1 MASIPL
7 RWKLPL
13 LVGGLPLLV
22 AGAVLWV
29 AYGQVRDAALESAEQ
44 RLVGS
49 LASIGTRLSSQF
61 RAAEQRMNAFAAAP
75 ELDEY
80 LRAPTV
86 QSHAAALASLPGVTV
101 GSGSTVGVQFVGADG
116 RLVTVAGVGDPTTPA
131 IPLEELR
138 RLATGADSAGI
149 GAVRSHGELIA
160 YPLVGRIEDAGETSG
175 FLVIWQRMGPGAP
188 ETTLIPQLV
197 GSGASFL
204 IGSTAG
210 LWTDQSTS
218 VPEPAVNLASLGTLQ
233 RYHGPDQE
241 ARLAVIGEVQ
251 RSPWLLA
258 LTMPADSVLAP
269 ARRFLR
275 SMGSVALLIGALG
288 LLAGLTIS
296 RRVVRPMTELTDAAE
311 LMATGRHEVRVGV
324 GGDDEPARLAT
335 AFNAMAARVD
345 AEVAARAGAEAQ
357 WRLLF
362 RDNPHPMW
370 VFDRESLRFLA
381 VNEAAIEKY
390 GYRREEFLAMTIQDI
405 RPASEVDALRVEL
418 GLSHPVSTGPAA
430 FRHQCK
436 DGTILSTEIRTR
448 ALDFDGRPARLVLAE
463 DVTSRLALEAAL
475 RQSQK
480 MEAIGR
486 LAGGVAHDFNNF
498 LTVIMTYVELAR
510 EGLPASDPRAADLEA
525 VTAAA
530 ERAHALTRQLLAFT
544 RQQVVQPV
552 VLDPNEAL
560 RPVESMLRRLLGEDI
575 TIEIRRDP
583 AVGRVRMD
591 PGQFEQVF
599 MNLAVNAR
607 DAMPDGGTLTITTTT
622 TDLDEESSR
631 LHGLPAAGRFAVVVV
646 ADTGTGMPPEVRTRI
661 FEPFFTTKEVGK
673 GTGLGLAT
681 VYGIVAQAGGSI
693 SLYSEVGMGATFR
706 IYLPEV
712 ALDPSGPA
720 APAPPETA
728 PRGSET
734 ILLVEDDA
742 AVRSAAEAV
751 LRRLGYGV
759 LVAPGA
765 AEATALMAHHAAE
778 VHLVISDVVMPG
790 TDGPTLLEAI
800 QRDDPR
806 VRGLMMSGYAG
817 EVLANRRALAGGMA
831 FLEKP
836 FTVLALAKKVRE
848 VLDRP

>member
-1 MASIPL
+1 MSSISL

-13 LVGGLPLLV
+13 LIGGLPLLV

-29 AYGQVRDAALESAEQ
+29 SYGQVRDAALETAEQ
-44 RLVGS
+44 RLGGALTTVS
-49 LASIGTRLSSQF
+49 SRLTGQF
-61 RAAEQRMNAFAAAP
+61 RSVERRVHALAAAP
-75 ELDEY
+75 QLAEF
-80 LRAPTV
+80 LRLPT
-86 QSHAAALASLPGVTV
+86 AANHETALSTMPGIRAGT
-101 GSGSTVGVQFVGADG
+101 GSTLAVEFRGADG
-116 RLVTVAGVGDPTTPA
+116 SAVTLDSAAGPVA
-131 IPLEELR
+131 LELALDELR
-138 RLATGADSAGI
+138 RLATGPDSAGI
-149 GAVRSHGELIA
+149 GVVRAVAGGLG
-160 YPLVGRIEDAGETSG
+160 YPVVAQIGGREAASG
-175 FLVIWQRMGPGAP
+175 YLVIWQRTNPGSGEMA
-188 ETTLIPQLV
+188 LVPQLL
-197 GSGASFL
+197 GSGSSFM

-210 LWTDQSTS
+210 LWTDQSVV
-218 VPEPAVNLASLGTLQ
+218 VPRPDVDLTDHGMLQ
-233 RYHGPDQE
+233 RYQPAGERP
-241 ARLAVIGEVQ
+241 RLVLIGEVD

-269 ARRFLR
+269 GRRFLR
-275 SMGSVALLIGALG
+275 SMGSVALLVGALG

-296 RRVVRPMTELTDAAE
+296 RRILRPMTELTDAAE
-311 LMATGRHEVRVGV
+311 LMTAGRHDVRVGV
-324 GGDDEPARLAT
+324 EGDDEPARLAT

-345 AEVAARAGAEAQ
+345 AEVTARAGAEAQ

-362 RDNPHPMW
+362 KDNPHPMW
-370 VFDRESLRFLA
+370 VFDRESLGFLA
-381 VNEAAIEKY
+381 VNEAAMEKY
-390 GYRREEFLAMTIQDI
+390 GYSREEFLAMTIQDI
-405 RPASEVDALRVEL
+405 RPATEVETLQVEL
-418 GLSHPVSTGPAA
+418 GLSHPVNTGPAA
-430 FRHQCK
+430 FRHRCK
-436 DGTILSTEIRTR
+436 DGRILSTEIRTR
-448 ALDFDGRPARLVLAE
+448 ALDFDGRPARMVLAE

-575 TIEIRRDP
+575 TIELRRDP
-583 AVGRVRMD
+583 VVGRVRMD

-607 DAMPDGGTLTITTTT
+607 DAMPDGGTLTISTTT
-622 TDLDEESSR
+622 TDLDEESSL

-646 ADTGTGMPPEVRTRI
+646 ADTGTGMPPEVRARI

-720 APAPPETA
+720 VQGPPESA

-751 LRRLGYGV
+751 LKRLGYAV

-765 AEATALMAHHAAE
+765 AEAIALMAHHAAD
-778 VHLVISDVVMPG
+778 VHLVVSDVVMPG
-790 TDGPTLLEAI
+790 TDGPTLLEGI
-800 QRDDPR
+800 QRDYPR

-817 EVLANRRALAGGMA
+817 EVLANRRAMVRGIA

>member
-1 MASIPL
+1 
-7 RWKLPL
+7 
-13 LVGGLPLLV
+13 
-22 AGAVLWV
+22 
-29 AYGQVRDAALESAEQ
+29 
-44 RLVGS
+44 
-49 LASIGTRLSSQF
+49 
-61 RAAEQRMNAFAAAP
+61 
-75 ELDEY
+75 
-80 LRAPTV
+80 
-86 QSHAAALASLPGVTV
+86 
-101 GSGSTVGVQFVGADG
+101 
-116 RLVTVAGVGDPTTPA
+116 
-131 IPLEELR
+131 
-138 RLATGADSAGI
+138 
-149 GAVRSHGELIA
+149 
-160 YPLVGRIEDAGETSG
+160 
-175 FLVIWQRMGPGAP
+175 
-188 ETTLIPQLV
+188 
-197 GSGASFL
+197 
-204 IGSTAG
+204 
-210 LWTDQSTS
+210 
-218 VPEPAVNLASLGTLQ
+218 
-233 RYHGPDQE
+233 
-241 ARLAVIGEVQ
+241 
-251 RSPWLLA
+251 
-258 LTMPADSVLAP
+258 
-269 ARRFLR
+269 
-275 SMGSVALLIGALG
+275 
-288 LLAGLTIS
+288 
-296 RRVVRPMTELTDAAE
+296 
-311 LMATGRHEVRVGV
+311 
-324 GGDDEPARLAT
+324 
-335 AFNAMAARVD
+335 
-345 AEVAARAGAEAQ
+345 
-357 WRLLF
+357 
-362 RDNPHPMW
+362 
-370 VFDRESLRFLA
+370 
-381 VNEAAIEKY
+381 
-390 GYRREEFLAMTIQDI
+390 MTIQDI
-405 RPASEVDALRVEL
+405 RPVTEVATLQVEL
-418 GLSHPVSTGPAA
+418 GMAHPVSTGPAA
-430 FRHQCK
+430 FRHRCK

-448 ALDFDGRPARLVLAE
+448 ALDFDGRPARMVLAE

-510 EGLPASDPRAADLEA
+510 EGLPATDPRAADLEA

-552 VLDPNEAL
+552 ILDPNEAL

-575 TIEIRRDP
+575 TIELRRDP
-583 AVGRVRMD
+583 SVGRVRMD

-607 DAMPDGGTLTITTTT
+607 DAMPDGGTLTITTSS

-631 LHGLPAAGRFAVVVV
+631 LHGLPAPGRFAVVVV

-693 SLYSEVGMGATFR
+693 SLYSELGMGATFR

-720 APAPPETA
+720 VPPPPETA

-751 LRRLGYGV
+751 LRRLGYSV

-765 AEATALMAHHAAE
+765 AEAIALMAHHAAE
-778 VHLVISDVVMPG
+778 VHLVVSDVVMPG
-790 TDGPTLLEAI
+790 TDGPTLLEGI
-800 QRDDPR
+800 QRDYPR

-817 EVLANRRALAGGMA
+817 EVLANRRAMVGEMA

-848 VLDRP
+848 VLDRS